1 VKAKK
6 AKHGRVVLEGAV
18 TLRTID
24 STHAALR
31 EALAKHAKIEIDCAT
46 ATEIDLSA
54 IQLLLAARKSAE
66 AAGKSLALSAP
77 ADGALRDALSRGGFL
92 PNSPDSTATTDS
104 FWLKGSGA

>member
-1 VKAKK
+1 VKSKK

-31 EALAKHAKIEIDCAT
+31 DALTKHAKIDIDCAK
-46 ATEIDLSA
+46 ATEIDLGV

-66 AAGKSLALSAP
+66 AAGKTLALCAP
-77 ADGALRDALSRGGFL
+77 ADGALREALVRGGFL
-92 PNSPDSTATTDS
+92 PSPPDSPASADS